1 MTQLQGSTA
10 LVTGAYGGLGLAIVK
25 ALHREGA
32 KVIVTGRKAGP
43 LEKVAA
49 DTGAR
54 SILAD
59 LADREDLARLLSEA
73 GDLDIAVMNAAL
85 PASGDIEEWSQEQI
99 DGAIEVNL
107 GNPIAMTRALLPA
120 FRRRG
125 SGHFV
130 YISSLS
136 GKVGSKGSALYSAT
150 KFGLRGF
157 SHSLYCDLA
166 GSGVGCSVVNPGFI
180 SDAGMFADTGAK
192 LPFGVT
198 AVSPEKVADGV
209 IRVIRTN
216 KPELDVAPLGLK
228 LGAAFGSLV
237 PGVSAKIQARF
248 GGGLP
253 DAVVEAQRGRRD

>member
-10 LVTGAYGGLGLAIVK
+10 LVTGAYGGLGTAIVK

-32 KVIVTGRKAGP
+32 KVIVTGRKAAP

-54 SILAD
+54 SVLAD
-59 LADREDLARLLSEA
+59 LADRDDLDRLLSEA
-73 GDLDIAVMNAAL
+73 GELDIAVMNAAL
-85 PASGDIEEWSQEQI
+85 PASGDIEEWTQEQI
-99 DGAIEVNL
+99 DRAIEVNL

-130 YISSLS
+130 YISSLA
-136 GKVGSKGSALYSAT
+136 GKVASKGGALYAAT

-157 SHSLYCDLA
+157 SHGLYCDLM
-166 GSGVGCSVVNPGFI
+166 GTGVGCSVVNPGFI
-180 SDAGMFADTGAK
+180 GDAGMFAETGAK
-192 LPFGVT
+192 LPFGVST
-198 AVSPEKVADGV
+198 VSPEKVADGV

-216 KPELDVAPLGLK
+216 KAELDVAPIGLK
-228 LGAAFGSLV
+228 LGAAFGSLI
-237 PGVSAKIQARF
+237 PGFSAKVQARI

-253 DAVVEAQRGRRD
+253 EAVVEGQRNRRD